1 MTTRAGFFGVLLL
14 SLANSNLACSKREP
28 PPVDRVA
35 ILPFELLSGEGGTDR
50 AGPAL
55 LSSALA
61 TVPNIAPMP
70 VDSVEQGYAHRANRF
85 LHSYVVSRGG
95 KLELRSDLEDAAS
108 HKILR
113 NLSVEGEAPA
123 GMGPLTVKLAKEIR
137 AAAKPVDSPA
147 PEAYKLL
154 NRAFEATEPAEQDE
168 AFAAAIQTDPRFGEA
183 YVAWAKALLA
193 RGDRERAA
201 EIAEKGES
209 AGLDEFTK
217 ANLAFIRA
225 RAEQT
230 RGTDDGRAEISALKK
245 LIALSPAAGNQY
257 ERLAELEFAGRQFA
271 ESSAAYREALRL
283 DPANGALDNM
293 RGYAEAFAGNLEQA
307 RQALKNYEVAAPEQR
322 ANALDSLGEVDFSA
336 GDFAGAEAAFLSA
349 QEKDPA
355 GGEWRKAAQARLMT
369 GDLAG
374 ADRIF
379 ARFAKEP
386 AVYQRVQWEFVTGRR
401 KSALANVQAEA
412 AKSKGDRAALLWAQA
427 AVWQLQTGDRVG
439 AAGSARNILLEQ
451 VTPVRN
457 SLAGLTQF
465 LLFGGSVGGSVGG
478 SHSSGS
484 PFVDALA
491 SIFQQN
497 FQTALPPL
505 EQAYARTVPS
515 ADGQVR
521 LLLAWANVETG
532 HFDRAKELL
541 RIVPI
546 PMSSGD
552 AMFTSLIFPRFFAL
566 RSAILA
572 REGKQAEAQRDRQL
586 FQQYSGDLPDKF
598 H

>member
-14 SLANSNLACSKREP
+14 SLACSKRQDPLAE
-28 PPVDRVA
+28 RLA
-35 ILPFELLSGEGGTDR
+35 ILPFELLSGEGETDR
-50 AGPAL
+50 AGPVL

-61 TVPNIAPMP
+61 TVPNIDPLP
-70 VDSVEQGYAHRANRF
+70 VDSVEQGYTRRANRF

-108 HKILR
+108 HKMLR
-113 NLSVEGEAPA
+113 NLRIEGEASA
-123 GMGPLTVKLAKEIR
+123 GMGPLTVKLAKEIN

-147 PEAYKLL
+147 PEAYKQL
-154 NRAFEATEPAEQDE
+154 NRAFEATEPSAQDE

-439 AAGSARNILLEQ
+439 AAGSARNILLEP

-465 LLFGGSVGGSVGG
+465 LLLGGSVGGSVGG